1 MNNKI
6 SLIIPSNAN
15 KFYVEDF
22 ILNISFWTL
31 KPNEII
37 IINTKVKKFSINL
50 EVIKKFKQKKIQIR
64 IVNKK
69 GLYPGAARNLGIKYS
84 KFNYLCFLDINTV
97 VYDNNW
103 LKLNIKFM
111 QKNKVEILVGQTLY
125 LANNEKEKLIIASTY
140 GFKKLTTL
148 PGTLIKKELFKK
160 LGFFNNK
167 TRAGED
173 TDWLLRLK
181 KSNFK
186 SLDIIEPIYYKGL
199 YEMTYTKIIK
209 KWFRNYQSSSD
220 YSHLFNQKMIYLTPF
235 ALGIFIF
242 LINIYLINF
251 NQNLLNQVFL
261 QYLSIIFILY
271 YIALRGI
278 YLPLKKNTKINFL
291 LPVNIFKIFFFSFIL
306 YLVKVSSFLLS
317 TLFKKI
323 KL

>member
-1 MNNKI
+1 MNNNI

-37 IINTKVKKFSINL
+37 IINTKLKKFSINL

-69 GLYPGAARNLGIKYS
+69 GLYPGAARNLGIKHS

-148 PGTLIKKELFKK
+148 PGTIIKKELFKK

-220 YSHLFNQKMIYLTPF
+220 YSHLFNQKMIYLTSF

-251 NQNLLNQVFL
+251 NQNLLNQVFF
-261 QYLSIIFILY
+261 QYFSIIFILY

-306 YLVKVSSFLLS
+306 DLVKVSSFLLS

>member
-37 IINTKVKKFSINL
+37 IINTKLKKFSINL

-69 GLYPGAARNLGIKYS
+69 GLYPGAARNLGIKHS

-148 PGTLIKKELFKK
+148 PGTIIKKELFKK

-220 YSHLFNQKMIYLTPF
+220 YSHLFNQKMIYLTSF

-251 NQNLLNQVFL
+251 NQNLLNQVFF
-261 QYLSIIFILY
+261 QYFSIIFILY

-306 YLVKVSSFLLS
+306 DLVKVSSFLLS

>member
-6 SLIIPSNAN
+6 SLIIPSNVN
-15 KFYVEDF
+15 KFYAEDF

-37 IINTKVKKFSINL
+37 IINTKLKKFSINL

-69 GLYPGAARNLGIKYS
+69 GLYPGSARNLGIRYS

-97 VYDNNW
+97 AYDNNW

-220 YSHLFNQKMIYLTPF
+220 YSHLFNQKMIYLTSF

-251 NQNLLNQVFL
+251 NKNLFNQVFL
-261 QYLSIIFILY
+261 QYFSIIFILY

-291 LPVNIFKIFFFSFIL
+291 LPVNILKIFFFSFIL
-306 YLVKVSSFLLS
+306 DLVKVSSFLLS